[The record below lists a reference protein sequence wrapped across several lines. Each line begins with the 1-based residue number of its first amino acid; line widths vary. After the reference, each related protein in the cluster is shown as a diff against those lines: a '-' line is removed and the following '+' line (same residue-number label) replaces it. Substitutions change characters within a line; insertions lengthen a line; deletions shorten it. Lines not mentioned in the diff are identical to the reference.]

1 MTYRPL
7 SVYQARSVCG
17 RRCDTPPN
25 ADYAGD
31 KITESLLPATSPKQP
46 RACIFCGAT
55 KNITEEHVFSV
66 WMHKYLPTRNRRS
79 RYALMSR
86 ERINDFKTKEGG
98 VNSLRQRVVCRNCN
112 NTWMSATETKVK
124 ASLIPLMAAEKFGL
138 TAERQRDL
146 ARWAVL
152 KSIVLEYD
160 DAAFSQQECREF
172 MRNSNLSDKC
182 FVWIARCG
190 SERWRTRALREQTS
204 VAVMTGY
211 WHRVVTGVLQSTAIG
226 LNELFIYVV
235 LNNHEAIRIA
245 VPTGLFQVWPM
256 GDELSWPPS
265 RILNTTEAE
274 EIATGILRFTR
285 QWPPAAYGLAPST
298 ISPPLSGRRDRV

>member
-1 MTYRPL
+1 MGGGAIYHQT
-7 SVYQARSVCG
+7 QT
-17 RRCDTPPN
+17 TP
-25 ADYAGD
+25 AI
-31 KITESLLPATSPKQP
+31 KMTESLLPATSPKQP

-112 NTWMSATETKVK
+112 NTWMSATETTVK

-204 VAVMTGY
+204 VAVLTGY
-211 WHRVVTGVLQSTAIG
+211 WHRVVTGVLQSTAIRAQRT
-226 LNELFIYVV
+226 F
-235 LNNHEAIRIA
+235 HIRGSQQSRGDPNRSSYGSFPSLA
-245 VPTGLFQVWPM
+245 YG

-298 ISPPLSGRRDRV
+298 ISPPLSGRWDRV